1 MWYNE
6 DMKSQKETDYRKV
19 PSSSVYELKKV
30 ALRLRQKGKKVREI
44 CELTGLSDKT
54 VRMAFAAYDNG
65 GIDAIKPKIRGRKTG
80 EKRTLTPDQEKEIIS
95 LLVDKNPGQMKLKGC
110 MWNRDNIREMIKSK
124 YGISMPIRTVG
135 EYLKRWDFT
144 VQRPAKRES
153 NQKTELVE
161 TWLNKE
167 YPRIHNAAKN
177 EGAEIFWGDETAVQ
191 NVANYA
197 RGYSPKGQT
206 PVLKIQAKKMHI
218 NMISAISNIGKLHFL
233 LYSDAVNSDRLIEF
247 MKALLKT
254 STAKKVYLILDNLRV
269 HHSKQVTEWVQ
280 ENKDKISVFYL
291 PPYSPEYNPDEYLNN
306 ALKRNIGSQ
315 AMVNDISELESNTN
329 DFMNSLSDDPDHVKA
344 FFGHPALI
352 KYKLD

>member
-95 LLVDKNPGQMKLKGC
+95 LLVDKNPEQMKLKGC

-135 EYLKRWDFT
+135 EYLKRWGFT
-144 VQRPAKRES
+144 VQRPAKR
-153 NQKTELVE
+153 
-161 TWLNKE
+161 
-167 YPRIHNAAKN
+167 
-177 EGAEIFWGDETAVQ
+177 
-191 NVANYA
+191 
-197 RGYSPKGQT
+197 
-206 PVLKIQAKKMHI
+206 
-218 NMISAISNIGKLHFL
+218 
-233 LYSDAVNSDRLIEF
+233 
-247 MKALLKT
+247 
-254 STAKKVYLILDNLRV
+254 
-269 HHSKQVTEWVQ
+269 
-280 ENKDKISVFYL
+280 
-291 PPYSPEYNPDEYLNN
+291 
-306 ALKRNIGSQ
+306 
-315 AMVNDISELESNTN
+315 
-329 DFMNSLSDDPDHVKA
+329 
-344 FFGHPALI
+344 
-352 KYKLD
+352 